1 MGNAGSMLGND
12 FWVRSFLPFL
22 EFPELVAYSTV
33 STLLRTNVF
42 LRATKFRGLIVHLN
56 EQIDVNL
63 CKRFPNRGERLL
75 EVTNKWRNQEYEPM
89 YSCDTSRM
97 LIILNVREYL
107 WEPTYEVFPF
117 SCVFSCEYPGC
128 SFSKATFA
136 SMLAHSKFF
145 EQRHLL
151 PGLSRRQR
159 VTKSAVRTTTDS
171 RCSKGGRRNG
181 EWTHT
186 CSPSLPIPGSKRA
199 QANCYI
205 QPARRPWTGWKHGR
219 TATGTQNVRVR
230 DHDRVHI
237 VKTRGCTAMPG
248 SVINV
253 HRLVARWRILSPQQ
267 SGGARARVD
276 MPMVIHVSHLRDR
289 E

>member
-151 PGLSRRQR
+151 PGLSRSATRNQVRRAYYDRLEVFKGWQEKRRVDAHVLAIADNTGFEARPSELLHPAGAETMDWLETRPHSHRHTKRPSSRPRPRTHCQDSRLHGHARQR
-159 VTKSAVRTTTDS
+159 HQRSPPRSPMAHPQSSAKR
-171 RCSKGGRRNG
+171 RC
-181 EWTHT
+181 
-186 CSPSLPIPGSKRA
+186 
-199 QANCYI
+199 
-205 QPARRPWTGWKHGR
+205 
-219 TATGTQNVRVR
+219 
-230 DHDRVHI
+230 
-237 VKTRGCTAMPG
+237 
-248 SVINV
+248 
-253 HRLVARWRILSPQQ
+253 
-267 SGGARARVD
+267 
-276 MPMVIHVSHLRDR
+276 
-289 E
+289 